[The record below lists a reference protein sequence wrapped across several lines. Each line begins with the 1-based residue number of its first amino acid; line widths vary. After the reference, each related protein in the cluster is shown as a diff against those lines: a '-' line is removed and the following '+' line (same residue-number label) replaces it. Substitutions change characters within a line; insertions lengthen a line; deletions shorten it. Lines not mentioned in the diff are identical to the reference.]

1 MTQCVASSHKSTFMF
16 TPEERASLR
25 SELLDKAAGDPR
37 ITGAAITGSA
47 AADGEDR
54 WSDIDLAFGIKD
66 STQMGALLSDWTE
79 FMYVRHTAVH
89 HFDVKAGDWIYRVFL
104 LSSTLQV
111 DLAFVAAAEFRPL
124 AASFRLVSGEAKEA
138 RSFPEPVPGDLIGM
152 GWLYALHVRSCISRG
167 NRWQAEYMI
176 SGMRDTALA
185 LACIR
190 CGYPAIHGRGFDLL
204 PEEVLSRYQGSL
216 ARDLADAE
224 LQRALRVVTEA
235 LLLEIR
241 GLDHELGTRLENP
254 LKEICQAWVTPSVSG
269 VK

>member
-1 MTQCVASSHKSTFMF
+1 VF

-25 SELLDKAAGDPR
+25 AGLLNKAAADLR
-37 ITGAAITGSA
+37 ITGAAITGSG

-66 STQMGALLSDWTE
+66 STQMGAILSDWTE
-79 FMYVRHTAVH
+79 FMYARHKALH
-89 HFDVKAGDWIYRVFL
+89 HFDVKAGGWIYRVFL
-104 LSSTLQV
+104 LASTLQV

-138 RSFPEPVPGDLIGM
+138 QSFPELLPEDLIGM
-152 GWLYALHVRSCISRG
+152 GWLYALHVRSCIARG

-190 CGYPAIHGRGFDLL
+190 CGHPAIHGRGFDLL
-204 PEEVLSRYQGSL
+204 PEEVLRRYQGSL
-216 ARDLADAE
+216 VRDLADAE
-224 LQRALRVVTEA
+224 LLRALRIVTED

-241 GLDHELGTRLENP
+241 TLDPELGARLENP
-254 LKEICQAWVTPSVSG
+254 LKEICRPWVSPAVSG

>member
-1 MTQCVASSHKSTFMF
+1 MF
-16 TPEERASLR
+16 TPEERAALR
-25 SELLDKAAGDPR
+25 AELLDKAAGDPR
-37 ITGAAITGSA
+37 ITGAAITGSG

-66 STQMGALLSDWTE
+66 SMQMGAILSDWTE
-79 FMYVRHTAVH
+79 SIYARHKALH
-89 HFDVKAGDWIYRVFL
+89 HFDVKAGGWIYRVFL
-104 LSSTLQV
+104 LASTLQV
-111 DLAFVAAAEFRPL
+111 DLAFVAEAEFRPL

-138 RSFPEPVPGDLIGM
+138 QSFPAPVREDLIGM
-152 GWLYALHVRSCISRG
+152 GWLYALHVRSCVARG

-185 LACIR
+185 LACICR
-190 CGYPAIHGRGFDLL
+190 GHPAIHGRGFDLL

-216 ARDLADAE
+216 VRDLADAE
-224 LQRALRVVTEA
+224 LQRALQVVTEA

-241 GLDHELGTRLENP
+241 SVDHELGARLESP
-254 LKEICQAWVTPSVSG
+254 LKEICHPSVTSSVSG

>member
-1 MTQCVASSHKSTFMF
+1 MF

-25 SELLDKAAGDPR
+25 AELLAKSTGDPR
-37 ITGAAITGSA
+37 ITGAAITGSG

-54 WSDIDLAFGIKD
+54 WSDIDLAFGIED
-66 STQMGALLSDWTE
+66 STQMGAILSDWTE
-79 FMYVRHTAVH
+79 FMYARHKALH
-89 HFDVKAGDWIYRVFL
+89 HFDVKAAGWIYRVFL

-111 DLAFVAAAEFRPL
+111 DLAFVATAEFRPL
-124 AASFRLVSGEAKEA
+124 AASFRLVSGEAQEA
-138 RSFPEPVPGDLIGM
+138 QSFPKPVVEDLIGM
-152 GWLYALHVRSCISRG
+152 GWLYALHVRSCIARG

-190 CGYPAIHGRGFDLL
+190 CGHPAIHGRGFDLL

-216 ARDLADAE
+216 VRDLADAE
-224 LQRALRVVTEA
+224 LQRVLRVVTEA
-235 LLLEIR
+235 LLWEIR
-241 GLDHELGTRLENP
+241 SVDQELGHRLENP
-254 LKEICQAWVTPSVSG
+254 LKEICNPWGTRSVSG